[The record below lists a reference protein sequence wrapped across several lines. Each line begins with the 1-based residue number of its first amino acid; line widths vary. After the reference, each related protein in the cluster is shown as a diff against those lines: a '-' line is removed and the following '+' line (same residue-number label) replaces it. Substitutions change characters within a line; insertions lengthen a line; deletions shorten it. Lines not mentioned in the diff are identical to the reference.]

1 MKKEIYIWGSLLLLS
16 VLSGLLY
23 YNTVLVDTQAYVPSV
38 YYLQGKSLGQDDIVR
53 VTVSYAFKRPGE
65 ILVAAL
71 LEPLVGVRQAYSLI
85 NMFLYIAT
93 TFLFY
98 VYLKRFFSGEEKQKQ
113 NEEEKERS
121 ERLAYLGA
129 VLYAVSLPLIL
140 YATRVLVDVAGY
152 LTILLGLLLIE
163 FVKEKKWQ
171 WHVLLGIV
179 LGFFLLVRDPVVILF
194 PYYFF
199 VLMKQKNQTIFPK
212 AGKFVSVA
220 GVALL
225 PEIIFTKI
233 AGVGSILDGK
243 AAAITAG
250 KYSLMGW
257 LKFAIVHLA
266 AFHLAY
272 FFAVLGWKKEKEEKE
287 EKKETE
293 EQQEQKQQRIFFYK
307 AYGISAVLYL
317 VGIQLVALTSPRF
330 TMVLFPVILPLAAIG
345 ILSLAEKMQTKI
357 ALNKT
362 MLCCILLYAIISFL
376 GAWLYP
382 SRTLIL
388 EDAGGNA
395 VIHAVI
401 EEVKMKLTVLFT

>member
-1 MKKEIYIWGSLLLLS
+1 MKKEVYVWGSLLLLS
-16 VLSGLLY
+16 VLGGLLY
-23 YNTVLVDTQAYVPSV
+23 YNTVLVDTQAYVLSV
-38 YYLQGKSLGQDDIVR
+38 YYLEGNSLGQDDIVR
-53 VTVSYAFKRPGE
+53 VIASYAFKRPVE
-65 ILVAAL
+65 ILVAAM

-85 NMFLYIAT
+85 NMLLYIAT

-98 VYLKRFFSGEEKQKQ
+98 VYLKRFFRKEEEQKQ
-113 NEEEKERS
+113 NQQEKERA
-121 ERLAYLGA
+121 EQLAYLGA

-140 YATRVLVDVAGY
+140 YATRVLVDVVGY

-163 FVKEKKWQ
+163 YVKEKKWQ
-171 WHVLLGIV
+171 WHLLLGIV

-199 VLMKQKNQTIFPK
+199 VLMKQK
-212 AGKFVSVA
+212 GKNVIEKTGRFLSVA
-220 GVALL
+220 AVALL
-225 PEIIFTKI
+225 PEIIFTKL
-233 AGVGSILDGK
+233 AGVGTVLSGK

-257 LKFAIVHLA
+257 FKFTIVHLA
-266 AFHLAY
+266 AFHVAY
-272 FFAVLGWKKEKEEKE
+272 LFAMFGWKKETENEKE
-287 EKKETE
+287 HRTE
-293 EQQEQKQQRIFFYK
+293 NNKQRLFFYK

-345 ILSLAEKMQTKI
+345 ILSLAEKMQDKI
-357 ALNKT
+357 AGHKT
-362 MLCCILLYAIISFL
+362 ILCCILLYAAISFI

-395 VIHAVI
+395 VIQAVI
-401 EEVKMKLTVLFT
+401 EGVKIKLAVFVS